1 MHLSAA
7 GGLLKHS
14 LAFAAALCVPRPR
27 PDALSGGAPMKRFW
41 TAFVVALAGSAVA
54 LLAPSL
60 PVEAAIAFAMGAGFV
75 VGVAC
80 CRVLH

>member
-1 MHLSAA
+1 
-7 GGLLKHS
+7 
-14 LAFAAALCVPRPR
+14 
-27 PDALSGGAPMKRFW
+27 MKRFW

-60 PVEAAIAFAMGAGFV
+60 PVEAAIVFAMGAGFV

-80 CRVLH
+80 CKVLH